1 MKKIINGKK
10 YNTETA
16 TKLGDRWN
24 GLALNDLGRVY
35 EELYRKKTGEYF
47 LYGEGG
53 ALTKY
58 SVSTGQNCWAGGKK
72 IIPMTEDEAREWAEM
87 WLDADEYE
95 LIFGEVEE

>member
-24 GLALNDLGRVY
+24 GLSKSDFGRVY

-53 ALTKY
+53 PMTKY
-58 SVSTGQNCWAGGKK
+58 SVSVGQNCWTGGEM
-72 IIPMTEDEAREWAEM
+72 IIPLTEEEAREWVEM
-87 WLDADEYE
+87 YLEADEYE